1 MEIIL
6 LKIMPFQQVWIM
18 NNKDFLLN
26 LQIGMVKELCSKGLL
41 TEEQTNYAIKD
52 FEQAHE
58 EYIIEKGSAEKW
70 RKQ

>member
-1 MEIIL
+1 
-6 LKIMPFQQVWIM
+6 M

-58 EYIIEKGSAEKW
+58 EYIIEKGSAEK
-70 RKQ
+70 

>member
-1 MEIIL
+1 
-6 LKIMPFQQVWIM
+6 M

-58 EYIIEKGSAEKW
+58 KHIIEKEVQKDEKNSSIL
-70 RKQ
+70 